1 MKLSKLIY
9 VLILITL
16 IACIPKTKVVSV
28 QSHGVSG
35 ENLFSEAE
43 NLLNSKKYN
52 RALETYSEYIAQFPG
67 SHLIPAALMRM
78 GTIYYTLG
86 ENEKARNTYM
96 SLITDYPKSNYASDV
111 KIKIIEEYLEDR
123 LFKEAINYSTGILT
137 ENLSDYHVSK
147 IYILT
152 GDAQIAIKRNS
163 DAVISYFKA
172 GLKST
177 ERERGIVDI
186 KLKDSIAQL
195 GINGI
200 ISLIESIKDDSLKGY
215 LQYQLGLRYY
225 ENKKYNEA
233 ADVLHDFTQKMPAHR
248 NAGEGKSLLQEI
260 YAKAGSK
267 SHTVGCLLPLTGAF
281 NVFGNKALKGAALA
295 LNNFSNKTGHT
306 FNIVIRDTESNP
318 EKAAAAVDELIKE
331 NVSAIIG
338 PMGSAESVSAANKA
352 HAGNVPIILLS
363 QKENITDIGDF
374 VFRNFLMPEMQV
386 RSLVEYAVTQ
396 KGIKK
401 FAILYPKENYGIT
414 FMKLFQDEVKANGG
428 KIIRVESYDPALMDF
443 TNSIRMLAGSRNVS
457 GSNMN
462 VSQASDKKQKKS
474 DELPVEFEAVFIPD
488 SPAKA
493 GLIIPQLAY
502 LDIRN
507 VYLLGTNLWHSQK
520 MIEMAGEFLED
531 WAIIPDGFHGENDS
545 EKVRE
550 FVNSFAGKYGEEPG
564 FVEAVAYD
572 TAMMLFQ
579 IMSMPNVRVPG
590 SVRNELVKIKNY
602 KGLTGLTSFNG
613 SGDAWKKLYLLTI
626 SRGRFTELKTE

>member
-16 IACIPKTKVVSV
+16 LACIPKTKVVSV
-28 QSHGVSG
+28 QSHDVYG
-35 ENLFSEAE
+35 ENLFSKAE
-43 NLLNSKKYN
+43 NLFNSRQYD
-52 RALETYSEYIAQFPG
+52 RALEKYNQYISQFPG
-67 SHLIPAALMRM
+67 SHLIPAALMRI
-78 GTIYYTLG
+78 GTIHDTLG
-86 ENEKARNTYM
+86 ENEKARNIHM
-96 SLITDYPKSNYASDV
+96 RLISNYPKSNYAPDV
-111 KIKIIEEYLEDR
+111 KIKVIEGYLKEG
-123 LFKEAINYSTGILT
+123 LLKEALNYSTGILT
-137 ENLSDYHVSK
+137 ENLSDYHISK

-152 GDAQIAIKRNS
+152 GDAQIAIKRPS

-177 ERERGIVDI
+177 KREREMVDI
-186 KLKDSIAQL
+186 KLKDSMAQL

-200 ISLIESIKDDSLKGY
+200 ISLIESIKDDEVKGY

-248 NAGEGKSLLQEI
+248 NAGEAKSLLQEI
-260 YAKAGSK
+260 YAKAGCK
-267 SHTVGCLLPLTGAF
+267 PHIVGCLLPLTGAF
-281 NVFGNKALKGAALA
+281 NVFGNRARKGADLA
-295 LNNFSNKTGHT
+295 LDNFSNKTGHT

-338 PMGSAESVSAANKA
+338 PMGPAESVSAANKA
-352 HAGNVPIILLS
+352 QAGNVPIILLT
-363 QKENITDIGDF
+363 QKENITDTGDF
-374 VFRNFLMPEMQV
+374 VFRNFLMPKMQV
-386 RSLVEYAVTQ
+386 RSLVEYAVIQ

-401 FAILYPKENYGIT
+401 FAILYPKENYGTT

-428 KIIRVESYDPALMDF
+428 KIIRAESYDPALMDF
-443 TNSIRMLAGSRNVS
+443 TDSIRMLAGSRNVS
-457 GSNMN
+457 GSDMN
-462 VSQASDKKQKKS
+462 VSPAVDKKQKMS
-474 DELPVEFEAVFIPD
+474 DELPVDFEAVFIPD

-550 FVNSFAGKYGEEPG
+550 FVNSFVGKYGEEPG

-579 IMSMPNVRVPG
+579 TMSMPNVRVPG
-590 SVRNELVKIKNY
+590 SVRNELVRIRNY

-626 SRGRFTELKTE
+626 SGGRFVELKTE